1 MGKEG
6 EEGERMAKEGKEGGK
21 GGEGGGGWG
30 RRKCRETV
38 LRKGFG
44 EPNEAGPSSFPCALI
59 SSHLRFSVEATR
71 FAIRAHTW
79 H

>member
-6 EEGERMAKEGKEGGK
+6 EEGEGEKEGQGRK
-21 GGEGGGGWG
+21 GGARGGGWG
-30 RRKCRETV
+30 KRKCRETV

-44 EPNEAGPSSFPCALI
+44 EPDEAGLSSFPCTLI
-59 SSHLRFSVEATR
+59 SSHLRFCVEATR